1 MSGMG
6 DDEEEYEGPV
16 TLVFGDDRPVEAE
29 AHIAGHFDPLTG
41 DYRWIGRISASP
53 GVTAEYQAGNTAVLV
68 RTADGHEASGTLTE
82 TNPWGG
88 HRLTGRGRPPFPVPE
103 VDPAED

>member
-1 MSGMG
+1 M
-6 DDEEEYEGPV
+6 
-16 TLVFGDDRPVEAE
+16 
-29 AHIAGHFDPLTG
+29 
-41 DYRWIGRISASP
+41 
-53 GVTAEYQAGNTAVLV
+53 